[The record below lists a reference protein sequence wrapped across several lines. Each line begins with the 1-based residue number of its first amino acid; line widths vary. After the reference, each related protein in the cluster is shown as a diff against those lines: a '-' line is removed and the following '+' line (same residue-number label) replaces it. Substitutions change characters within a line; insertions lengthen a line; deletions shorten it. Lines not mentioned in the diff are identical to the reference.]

1 MTMAVLEREHGLRV
15 APEVALPEVD
25 EATARRDLRDQIAR
39 LEAQLGA
46 AVGAGFPHL
55 VAPPGG
61 RHAAAGRLLDLGAL
75 ERVRDE
81 LADRLRALRR
91 EAEALGARQAASR
104 HLLERMRLEPGR
116 YHWVRVYAGDL
127 GEPGCQSWQVRPRL
141 GLLGML
147 MGWWRV
153 KHSSGCP
160 LATAGPIVHAARRID
175 LVSFVAGARG

>member
-1 MTMAVLEREHGLRV
+1 MAVLEREHERNV
-15 APEVALPEVD
+15 ARRLALPEVD
-25 EATARRDLRDQIAR
+25 EAMARCDLRDQIAR

-46 AVGAGFPHL
+46 AVCAGFPNRL
-55 VAPPGG
+55 
-61 RHAAAGRLLDLGAL
+61 AAASGRPAATGRLLDLGAL

-81 LADRLRALRR
+81 LTDRLRALRR

-104 HLLERMRLEPGR
+104 QLLERMRLEPGR
-116 YHWVRVYAGDL
+116 YRWVRVYAADL

-160 LATAGPIVHAARRID
+160 LATAGTADAR
-175 LVSFVAGARG
+175 

>member
-1 MTMAVLEREHGLRV
+1 MSVLDREYGYGIARDA
-15 APEVALPEVD
+15 APSEVD
-25 EATARRDLRDQIAR
+25 EAAARRDLRDQIAK

-46 AVGAGFPHL
+46 AVSAGFPHL
-55 VAPPGG
+55 RVPPAG
-61 RHAAAGRLLDLGAL
+61 RPAFGRLLDLGAL

-81 LADRLRALRR
+81 LTDRLRALRR

-104 HLLERMRLEPGR
+104 QLLERMRLEPGR
-116 YHWVRVYAGDL
+116 YRWVRVYAADL

-160 LATAGPIVHAARRID
+160 LATAGTADAP
-175 LVSFVAGARG
+175 AGASSWCRLALAG